1 MTPYHLIRPLLFRLD
16 AEQAHHLT
24 LNLLRWAGAS
34 ALVRTC
40 LRRAFCI
47 DDPRL
52 AVDAFGLHFINRVG
66 LAAGYD
72 KNGVAVTGL
81 SCLGFGHIEVGTVTR
96 LPQVGN
102 PRPRVHRLPE
112 HQAVINRMGFPNA
125 GIHALRVKHDGVCIG
140 INIGK
145 GKDTPVEAAADDYCT
160 LLQQVYTQADYVTV
174 NISSP
179 NTLNLRQLQARR
191 ELEQL
196 LGAITTVRNQLPRRI
211 PLLVKI
217 APDLSDGEI
226 DDVLTTVIQTGMDG
240 LIATN
245 TTTSRAGVAERYQA
259 LAGGLSGAPLR
270 ARSTQVVRTIAERT
284 SGKLPL
290 IGVGG
295 ILNAD
300 DALEKLDAGAWLV
313 QLYTGLVYNGPG
325 LVRQILRR
333 LGDARHR

>member
-1 MTPYHLIRPLLFRLD
+1 MTPYHLIRPLLFHLD
-16 AEQAHHLT
+16 AEQAHQLT
-24 LNLLRWAGAS
+24 LNLLQWAGAS
-34 ALVRTC
+34 GLVQAL
-40 LRRAFCI
+40 LRRAFCV

-52 AVDAFGLHFINRVG
+52 AIDVFGLRFINRVG

-72 KNGVAVTGL
+72 KNGLAVTGL

-96 LPQVGN
+96 QPQAGN
-102 PRPRVHRLPE
+102 PRPRVHRLAE

-125 GIHALRVKHDGVCIG
+125 GVEALRVKQATVRIG

-145 GKDTPVEAAADDYCT
+145 GKETPVEAAAEDYCA
-160 LLQQVYTQADYVTV
+160 LLQQLYTQADYITV

-196 LGAITTVRNQLPRRI
+196 LSAITSVRNRLTPHI

-217 APDLSDGEI
+217 APDLSDAEI
-226 DDVLTTVIQTGMDG
+226 DDVLTSVIQTGVDG

-245 TTTSRAGVAERYQA
+245 TTTSRVGVAERYQS
-259 LAGGLSGAPLR
+259 LVGGLSGAPLR
-270 ARSTQVVRTIAERT
+270 ARSTQVVRTIAKHT
-284 SGKLPL
+284 GGKLPL

-295 ILNAD
+295 ILSAD

-333 LGDARHR
+333 LATPR